1 MLELFIIKLLMCVIG
16 LLVLALSNFII
27 LRGFDIVSRRKFKG
41 HEGAIEAMW
50 GNPTALGIY
59 YGLRYASTVIAL
71 ALMVVVC
78 IIL

>member
-27 LRGFDIVSRRKFKG
+27 LRGFDIVAKRKFKG
-41 HEGAIEAMW
+41 HEGVIEAMW
-50 GNPTALGIY
+50 GSPTALGIY
-59 YGLRYASTVIAL
+59 YGLRYASTVISL

-78 IIL
+78 LII